1 MLKSYE
7 NMKNAFLDQIKWS
20 TKFTDNKIKLREGT
34 QIWPIPDINFSHA
47 SLQPL
52 D

>member
-1 MLKSYE
+1 MTKNKPYLSMLKSYE

-34 QIWPIPDINFSHA
+34 QI
-47 SLQPL
+47 
-52 D
+52 